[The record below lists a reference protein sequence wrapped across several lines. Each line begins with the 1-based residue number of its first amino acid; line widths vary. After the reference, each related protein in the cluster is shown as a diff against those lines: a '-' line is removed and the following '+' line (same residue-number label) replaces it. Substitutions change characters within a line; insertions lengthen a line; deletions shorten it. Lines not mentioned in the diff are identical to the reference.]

1 MKILFKSSAPSSGI
15 PRSQPINMKQSNRR
29 SSSNYNCDINS
40 ISPPSVQF
48 AIGTPPSN
56 SSGNRRRSTSGCG
69 PETPPIPPTTWQIS
83 PSTTTNFHQSPTLR
97 RSGTVGG
104 SPSLPSSALAKLPA
118 LSSPTL
124 LAENNNNPLIGTR
137 AFTLP
142 DMGAAAANGFSLLHN
157 DSKNVLDD
165 HPITFFAPELPAET
179 LLDVSLLYQA
189 YFILAHINVVF
200 FVA

>member
-1 MKILFKSSAPSSGI
+1 
-15 PRSQPINMKQSNRR
+15 MKQSNRR
-29 SSSNYNCDINS
+29 SSNCNCDINS

-56 SSGNRRRSTSGCG
+56 TSGNRRRSTSGCG
-69 PETPPIPPTTWQIS
+69 PGTPPGTWQIS
-83 PSTTTNFHQSPTLR
+83 PSATTNFNQSPSALR

-124 LAENNNNPLIGTR
+124 LAENNNNPLVGTGR

-142 DMGAAAANGFSLLHN
+142 DMAGAGGANGFSLLHN
-157 DSKNVLDD
+157 DSKNNLED
-165 HPITFFAPELPAET
+165 HPITFYAPELPAET
-179 LLDVSLLYQA
+179 LLDVRIY
-189 YFILAHINVVF
+189 
-200 FVA
+200 

>member
-1 MKILFKSSAPSSGI
+1 
-15 PRSQPINMKQSNRR
+15 MKQSNRR
-29 SSSNYNCDINS
+29 SSNCNCDINS

-48 AIGTPPSN
+48 AIGTPPTN
-56 SSGNRRRSTSGCG
+56 SSGNRRTSGFG
-69 PETPPIPPTTWQIS
+69 PETPPVPPSTWQIS
-83 PSTTTNFHQSPTLR
+83 PSATSNFHQSPLALR

-142 DMGAAAANGFSLLHN
+142 DMGGAGANGFSLLHN

-165 HPITFFAPELPAET
+165 HPITFYAPELPAET
-179 LLDVSLLYQA
+179 LLDVR
-189 YFILAHINVVF
+189 N
-200 FVA
+200 